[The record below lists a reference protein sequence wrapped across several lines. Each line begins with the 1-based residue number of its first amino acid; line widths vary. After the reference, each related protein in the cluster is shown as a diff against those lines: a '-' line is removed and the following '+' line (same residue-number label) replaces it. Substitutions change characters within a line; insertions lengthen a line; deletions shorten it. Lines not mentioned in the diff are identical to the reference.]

1 MAKPYIAPK
10 PERLPEYGY
19 EEVSA
24 NRSCPEHERGWNTK
38 VQEQDM
44 PTILVVD
51 DHEEIREALAEIL
64 EEEGHEILQA
74 ADGLLALEVIASSK
88 PDVVLLDI
96 AMPGMDGLETLR
108 RLKDQPE
115 SSSLP
120 VIMVTA
126 QGDRQNM
133 VKAVQLGVR
142 DYVTKPWEPGEVEMC
157 VNWALKAANVAAA

>member
-1 MAKPYIAPK
+1 
-10 PERLPEYGY
+10 
-19 EEVSA
+19 
-24 NRSCPEHERGWNTK
+24 
-38 VQEQDM
+38 M

-64 EEEGHEILQA
+64 EEEGHEVLQA
-74 ADGLLALEVIASSK
+74 VDGLDALKVVAARL
-88 PDVVLLDI
+88 PDVILLDI
-96 AMPGMDGLETLR
+96 AMPGMDGLETLQ

-115 SSSLP
+115 SSNLP

-133 VKAVQLGVR
+133 VRAVQLGVR

-157 VNWALKAANVAAA
+157 VNWAIKASAGSSSRQQEPPLLAQSA

>member
-1 MAKPYIAPK
+1 
-10 PERLPEYGY
+10 
-19 EEVSA
+19 
-24 NRSCPEHERGWNTK
+24 
-38 VQEQDM
+38 M

-64 EEEGHEILQA
+64 EEEGHEVLQA
-74 ADGLLALEVIASSK
+74 VDGLDALEVVAATL
-88 PDVVLLDI
+88 PDVILLDI
-96 AMPGMDGLETLR
+96 AMPGIDGLETLR
-108 RLKDQPE
+108 RLKEKPE
-115 SSSLP
+115 SANLP

-157 VNWALKAANVAAA
+157 VNWAIKAAAVTSVHHQEPPLLAQSA